1 KVLTS
6 IIIIFQIFFVL
17 LFYLTIINERKQQKK
32 FIVNWE
38 LKLILVFLFVTIEIA
53 AVVLFLKEGIPIFDD
68 DPGGA
73 KLRIAEGNGLYIR
86 YIKYFGNIV
95 VFALIILYD
104 EHKFKQRTI
113 IFVYFTTI
121 ALFGYRSEL
130 VLLILQYI
138 LITNILS
145 KDNRNPKIKRII
157 GYFLLV
163 GVVCSLFYLSL
174 GQDGEQNDSYNNML
188 RIINRLTIE
197 QVESV
202 PYVVSESIKNDF
214 FPTPELEKELKAIIN
229 RIQGIK
235 HQDLFYGE
243 RLHKQVFGD
252 MGANF
257 LSVTTYGAELL
268 VFFGFLCVFIIPLG
282 IYIPFYLLKRMKKTH
297 SSINCAF
304 YSYIIM
310 ILLQYLVAGNASA
323 FFFGPFLSV

>member
-1 KVLTS
+1 
-6 IIIIFQIFFVL
+6 
-17 LFYLTIINERKQQKK
+17 
-32 FIVNWE
+32 
-38 LKLILVFLFVTIEIA
+38 
-53 AVVLFLKEGIPIFDD
+53 
-68 DPGGA
+68 
-73 KLRIAEGNGLYIR
+73 
-86 YIKYFGNIV
+86 
-95 VFALIILYD
+95 
-104 EHKFKQRTI
+104 
-113 IFVYFTTI
+113 
-121 ALFGYRSEL
+121 
-130 VLLILQYI
+130 
-138 LITNILS
+138 
-145 KDNRNPKIKRII
+145 
-157 GYFLLV
+157 
-163 GVVCSLFYLSL
+163 
-174 GQDGEQNDSYNNML
+174 
-188 RIINRLTIE
+188 
-197 QVESV
+197 ESV

-323 FFFGPFLSV
+323 FFFGPFLSVLIM

>member
-1 KVLTS
+1 M
-6 IIIIFQIFFVL
+6 
-17 LFYLTIINERKQQKK
+17 
-32 FIVNWE
+32 
-38 LKLILVFLFVTIEIA
+38 
-53 AVVLFLKEGIPIFDD
+53 
-68 DPGGA
+68 
-73 KLRIAEGNGLYIR
+73 
-86 YIKYFGNIV
+86 
-95 VFALIILYD
+95 
-104 EHKFKQRTI
+104 
-113 IFVYFTTI
+113 
-121 ALFGYRSEL
+121 
-130 VLLILQYI
+130 LLILQYI

-282 IYIPFYLLKRMKKTH
+282 IYI
-297 SSINCAF
+297 
-304 YSYIIM
+304 
-310 ILLQYLVAGNASA
+310 
-323 FFFGPFLSV
+323 